1 MATSS
6 GTKAMGSLFDL
17 MLDFVNT
24 SRMHDANYDIAQTL
38 IEHYDE
44 LPQMSL
50 RRMADLCYVSQASF
64 SRFCRFLGFESF
76 GEFKEAMDGANY
88 LLADDYSRGFRS
100 QLAENP
106 ACALKLYRS
115 ELVSILNGALDEKTT
130 DLVPSVL
137 DALEQAQRVVFF
149 SHHFLWHIGRYFQGK
164 MLQLG
169 KYVELYQYYEHQEEA
184 ARTLQEGDVAI
195 VCSINGS
202 YFSHYQDV
210 ARAVFGSGAKVV
222 VLTQNRHALY
232 INRADYMLL
241 CGNTN
246 ENDIG
251 KYAALMTIDYLV
263 MAYMR
268 RIEQRGNEWASMAT
282 KER

>member
-1 MATSS
+1 MTTSS
-6 GTKAMGSLFDL
+6 STKAMGSLFNL
-17 MLDFVNT
+17 LLDFVNT
-24 SRMHDANYDIAQTL
+24 SRTHDSNYDIAQTL

-50 RRMADLCYVSQASF
+50 RRMADLCFVSQASF
-64 SRFCRFLGFESF
+64 SRFCRFLGFDSF
-76 GEFKEAMDGANY
+76 GEFKEAVDGANY
-88 LLADDYSRGFRS
+88 LLADDYSRDFRT
-100 QLAENP
+100 QLTEDP
-106 ACALKLYRS
+106 TTALGTYRS
-115 ELVSILNGALDEKTT
+115 KLASILDSALDSKTT
-130 DLVPSVL
+130 DLVPDVL
-137 DALEQAQRVVFF
+137 DALAQAQRVVFF
-149 SHHFLWHIGRYFQGK
+149 SHHFLWHIGSYFQGK

-169 KYVELYQYYEHQEEA
+169 TYVDLYQYYKHQEEA

-210 ARAVFGSGAKVV
+210 VHTIFESGAKVV

-232 INRADYMLL
+232 LNRADYVLL

-246 ENDIG
+246 ENDLG

-268 RIEQRGNEWASMAT
+268 RGAMVIKEKREQR
-282 KER
+282 